1 MVGFEQLVELVF
13 EAGVVKPELDEEG
26 AVEIQENVSSIDEVA
41 GVELGEL
48 LQKESEE
55 VVYFDEV
62 LELTEAHAAE
72 VLWLEQ
78 FQACLGSI
86 KLLDVLIRKLHCAQ
100 TLRN

>member
-1 MVGFEQLVELVF
+1 LVCFEELVEVVF
-13 EAGVVKPELDEEG
+13 EAGVFKPELGEEG
-26 AVEIQENVSSIDEVA
+26 AVEIQEDVSSIDELT

-55 VVYFDEV
+55 VVNFDEV

-72 VLWLEQ
+72 VLRLEQ
-78 FQACLGSI
+78 LQACLGCVE
-86 KLLDVLIRKLHCAQ
+86 LLGVLIRKLHCAQ